1 MNVPKDEHMNNL
13 AGTDDDFDALLDA
26 SSLGAPH
33 VMAVTGDIPDAAR
46 RRMALAARRQ
56 QRTLDD
62 TASREEPPQHDQA
75 DHVVEA
81 GFDPRTTAQ
90 DTATD
95 HHPASLAL
103 ERRGFLVGCVGA
115 GKSSFLAALAMLLR
129 PLDPAHH
136 FSPDWPQLSDHRIRD
151 LRHQMWRTREPSTA
165 YSGSQSPYTAV
176 AGLSIWVTHA
186 CPLAK
191 KEPQQNVASAA
202 DPRQLST
209 LLALTGMSEVHGF
222 LTSAHIA
229 PGPDTGCL
237 PDLGEFVRPAA
248 EPVPSLALTAEP
260 MSLVLCTA
268 KPAKLQVARFA
279 DSAYKRARSGLML
292 PEIERTAGQHEQLTP
307 LQRSERTSPASK
319 QPTQQPAAQARLWTT
334 TTDGARTQ
342 HADMPMLIHHE
353 EHEALTQTLRTRLTY
368 RASDPYAVEARF
380 RADESDETVWTFA
393 RELLVDGLER
403 SAGQGDVTLWPEK
416 TASGQRRL
424 FIRLTSPEGTALLS
438 AAAVDVRLFVEAA
451 RTLVEYGA
459 EHTHLAPALN
469 ALETA
474 IGELTRPGTRE

>member
-1 MNVPKDEHMNNL
+1 MNNL

-46 RRMALAARRQ
+46 ARMALAARRQ

-62 TASREEPPQHDQA
+62 TASREEHPQHHQA
-75 DHVVEA
+75 DHVIEA
-81 GFDPRTTAQ
+81 GFDPRTPAQ

-95 HHPASLAL
+95 HLSASPPL
-103 ERRGFLVGCVGA
+103 ERRGFLVVGIGA
-115 GKSSFLAALAMLLR
+115 GKSSLLTALAMLLR
-129 PLDPAHH
+129 PFGPARHH
-136 FSPDWPQLSDHRIRD
+136 PTASPQLSDRRMRD
-151 LRHQMWRTREPSTA
+151 LRHEMWRTRESLTVHGGSHGRFTA
-165 YSGSQSPYTAV
+165 D
-176 AGLSIWVTHA
+176 AGCNIWVTHP
-186 CPLAK
+186 CRLTEN
-191 KEPQQNVASAA
+191 EPRQGVASTA

-209 LLALTGMSEVHGF
+209 LLALTGMSEVLGS
-222 LTSAHIA
+222 LASAHIA
-229 PGPDTGCL
+229 PRPDTGWV
-237 PDLGEFVRPAA
+237 PDLREFVRPAV
-248 EPVPSLALTAEP
+248 EPVPSPALTEP
-260 MSLVLCTA
+260 TSLVLCTA
-268 KPAKLQVARFA
+268 KPAQLQVARFA
-279 DSAYKRARSGLML
+279 DAAYKRARSGLML
-292 PEIERTAGQHEQLTP
+292 PEIKRSAGQHQQLTP
-307 LQRSERTSPASK
+307 LQPSERTSPASK

-334 TTDGARTQ
+334 TTEGARAQ

-353 EHEALTQTLRTRLTY
+353 EHEALKHPLRTRFTY

-380 RADESDETVWTFA
+380 RAEESDETVWTFA

-403 SAGQGDVTLWPEK
+403 SAGQGDVTLWPVE
-416 TASGQRRL
+416 TAPGQRRL

-451 RTLVEYGA
+451 GSLVEYGA

>member
-1 MNVPKDEHMNNL
+1 MNVPKDEPMNNL

-33 VMAVTGDIPDAAR
+33 VVAVTGDIPDAAR

-75 DHVVEA
+75 DHVIEA

-95 HHPASLAL
+95 HHPASPALA
-103 ERRGFLVGCVGA
+103 RRGFLVGGVGA

-129 PLDPAHH
+129 PFPARHH
-136 FSPDWPQLSDHRIRD
+136 PTASPQLSDRRIRD
-151 LRHQMWRTREPSTA
+151 LRHQMWTTRESLEA
-165 YSGSQSPYTAV
+165 HGGSQSPFTAD
-176 AGLSIWVTHA
+176 GGFSIWVAHP
-186 CPLAK
+186 CRLAK
-191 KEPQQNVASAA
+191 NEPQQGVASAA

-209 LLALTGMSEVHGF
+209 LLALTGMNEVHGF
-222 LTSAHIA
+222 LPSAHIA

-237 PDLGEFVRPAA
+237 PDLREFVRPAA

-268 KPAKLQVARFA
+268 KPAQLQVARFA

-292 PEIERTAGQHEQLTP
+292 PEIKRTASQHQQLTP
-307 LQRSERTSPASK
+307 LQRSERTSPSST
-319 QPTQQPAAQARLWTT
+319 QPARQPAAQARLWTT
-334 TTDGARTQ
+334 TPEGARVQ

-353 EHEALTQTLRTRLTY
+353 EHEALTQTLRTRFTY

-380 RADESDETVWTFA
+380 RAEESDETVWTFA

-403 SAGQGDVTLWPEK
+403 SAGRGDVTLWPEK

-451 RTLVEYGA
+451 GSLVEYGS

-474 IGELTRPGTRE
+474 IRELTRPGTRE